1 MTMHYIVNGALG
13 IYVPQAFAEEHAND
27 FLGIEPEDL
36 RILLEGPDHPYY
48 LDAWASV
55 FDNASLMR
63 DGRTFYLLYQDSD
76 LFITD
81 EDPEE

>member
-36 RILLEGPDHPYY
+36 RILLEGPDHPDYW
-48 LDAWASV
+48 DAWDSV
-55 FDNASLMR
+55 LYHAHFMH
-63 DGRTFYLLYQDSD
+63 DGRTFYLYQDND

-81 EDPEE
+81 EGSEE